1 MPTSAARRNV
11 RRTVR
16 RGIPVAVLVAAG
28 LAVTA
33 CGPDGSV
40 TGASSAPS
48 AATTTSAA
56 QDPGAS
62 SSDAAGGGAGTAP
75 GAAPGTAGGA
85 GVRPDAAGSPSRTA
99 GAAPTV
105 PACATRNLKT
115 TVSDINSGAGHTNFT
130 LVFQN
135 TGPAACTL
143 RGYPG
148 VSFVKAHNVQLGKAA
163 DRTPGPVTTVTLI
176 PNAHAFADVESLNGQ
191 SGFSAAQC
199 GLTTV
204 PTLRVFPPN
213 RTESTNIPWNTPEC
227 VGPTVQNLHVQPVRG
242 NR

>member
-1 MPTSAARRNV
+1 MPTSAVRRTV

-16 RGIPVAVLVAAG
+16 RGIPVAALVAAG

-40 TGASSAPS
+40 TGASAAPS
-48 AATTTSAA
+48 AATSTSVA
-56 QDPGAS
+56 QDPGAA
-62 SSDAAGGGAGTAP
+62 SDAAGGGAGTAP
-75 GAAPGTAGGA
+75 TAAGGT
-85 GVRPDAAGSPSRTA
+85 GVRPDAAGSPSHTS

-213 RTESTNIPWNTPEC
+213 QTESTNIPWNTPEC
-227 VGPTVQNLHVQPVRG
+227 VGPSVQNLHVQPVRG